1 MVKKILKRLW
11 RPRFWVP
18 LLLAGALIGTAN
30 FLEARAAR
38 NYSNGLDLQDAAF
51 AMLQQGDPAAAYALF
66 IESSV
71 YSEDPMIRAFS
82 LYNAAN
88 VAWGAELAD
97 YQMLVA
103 LYKESLRNL
112 PGFYAASWNLEY
124 LYFLKSEAP
133 ELLPEPGDGLLPGE
147 EEYVPTGDI

>member
-1 MVKKILKRLW
+1 MMKKLIKRMW

-18 LLLAGALIGTAN
+18 LFLAGMLIGTAN

-38 NYSNGLDLQDAAF
+38 NYSNGLDLQYAAF
-51 AMLQQGDPAAAYALF
+51 AMLNQGDPAAAYALF

>member
-1 MVKKILKRLW
+1 MMKKLIKRMW

-18 LLLAGALIGTAN
+18 LFLAGMLIGTAN